1 MFKKN
6 KKLAFWQD
14 KLRKARAA
22 YADELKRMDMRTAYY
37 EGTADVHAHSGA
49 LAPRRATNVRN
60 IVYELLESQV
70 DPTIPMPRVEAIHP
84 RTRRWRAAWRRFCA
98 TRCSGCT

>member
-1 MFKKN
+1 MPGPCKTTRAARRRKEKTVFKKN

-49 LAPRRATNVRN
+49 LAPRRGH
-60 IVYELLESQV
+60 E
-70 DPTIPMPRVEAIHP
+70 
-84 RTRRWRAAWRRFCA
+84 RAQHCV
-98 TRCSGCT
+98 

>member
-49 LAPRRATNVRN
+49 LAPRRAGRTQSVAA
-60 IVYELLESQV
+60 QA
-70 DPTIPMPRVEAIHP
+70 EAA
-84 RTRRWRAAWRRFCA
+84 RAPHRQAAFW
-98 TRCSGCT
+98 